1 MTENP
6 QQPYGNPAFEGHGE
20 HAAGQQGSKYGTEA
34 YGSGA
39 FGQEMAEP
47 KKFGLL
53 KKLTLISF
61 AVYVI
66 NGIMSLFGLDEET
79 IRTQLQDQME
89 AQGQAVT
96 GEQLDQVVSA
106 GMVGGIAFAIA
117 NIVVAVVLYLV
128 VFFGLRKA
136 KGWARIL
143 GTVLAAIGTL
153 FTAYGLLGIGTMME
167 GNATIG
173 IVSLVLSAVFVVINI
188 VWIVTAFSKDVNAY
202 LSARA

>member
-6 QQPYGNPAFEGHGE
+6 QQPYGNPAFEGQGE
-20 HAAGQQGSKYGTEA
+20 HAAGQQGSKYGTES